1 MKAKLFC
8 IIKKSDVLLGSRG
21 DRKRVLIKKTGN
33 MAAAEPTD
41 KKWQKEIINLHET
54 WEFFFKS
61 NVMYSDCAVLLASPL
76 RYSHHRWTSV
86 RHGDFTLRMLWGVRE
101 GVPSAWTFQEMRARK
116 AIVRRQ
122 QRSKL
127 WCGPTQE
134 CTQVKS
140 YFSKTHQ
147 RKSWGGRRWAQSSPY
162 INRGIQA
169 TAMWV
174 LTLFMESY
182 IVPRSFHLLLKI
194 SIYHGSLALPRWH

>member
-1 MKAKLFC
+1 
-8 IIKKSDVLLGSRG
+8 
-21 DRKRVLIKKTGN
+21 

-41 KKWQKEIINLHET
+41 KNDRKKSLISMRPGN
-54 WEFFFKS
+54 FFFKS

-76 RYSHHRWTSV
+76 RYSHHQWTSI
-86 RHGDFTLRMLWGVRE
+86 RHRDFTLRMLWGVRE
-101 GVPSAWTFQEMRARK
+101 GLPSAWNFQEMRARK

-134 CTQVKS
+134 YTQLKS

-147 RKSWGGRRWAQSSPY
+147 RKIWGGRRWAQSSPY

-174 LTLFMESY
+174 LTLFMENY
-182 IVPRSFHLLLKI
+182 IVPRSLHLLLKI
-194 SIYHGSLALPRWH
+194 SIYYGSLGLPGWH